1 MKNKALKILL
11 SSLTIFG
18 VVSCNST
25 NDYDDG
31 SEYIIN
37 DNNLKITKKYDNNQT
52 FYEIFVGAFSDS
64 NGDGIGDLRGVINR
78 LDYLND
84 GDPNSGKSLGVTGIW
99 LMPIFKS
106 PSYHK
111 YDVTDYYTI
120 DPDYG
125 TMDDLKELISEC
137 HKRDITLI
145 IDLPI
150 NHTSSTCSWFIK
162 FKEALAKNDL
172 DNEYSS
178 YYTKCQAGDIP
189 SGRTFKSVNGTNWM
203 YECNFDSGMPEL
215 NFDNQVV
222 KNEVLKI
229 AGYYLDLGID
239 GFRFDA
245 AKYIYYG
252 DNKAS
257 IDFWSWYMS
266 ELRKIKS
273 DVYCV
278 AEVWD
283 GVTLI
288 KDYYEAVDC
297 FDFSFSQAEGLISM
311 AAKSGNVSSYISNLI
326 SYNNDIKKINSNNVM
341 APFISNH
348 DMDRAAGFLP
358 VSMGSAYSAASLL
371 LLTNT
376 TPFIYYGE
384 EIGMKGSRGS
394 ANTDA
399 NRRLAML
406 WGDHDT
412 VKDPI
417 GTTFSKE
424 KQTNGTVVE
433 QLKDQESLFNHYK
446 KLIMMR
452 NYNKEISN
460 GTYELVDLKSTK
472 SVGGFIARL
481 DNSSCMVIHNTG
493 DEEVEINLLN
503 YDYRTI
509 NSYAGINTASIN
521 DNVLKLG
528 GKTSVVLR

>member
-11 SSLTIFG
+11 TSLSILG
-18 VVSCNST
+18 LCSCNTSN
-25 NDYDDG
+25 ND
-31 SEYIIN
+31 SEYVIN
-37 DNNLKITKKYDNNQT
+37 DENLKILDNYNNNQT

-99 LMPIFKS
+99 LMPIFES

-120 DPDYG
+120 DSNYG
-125 TMDDLKELISEC
+125 TMDDLKELIAEC
-137 HKRDITLI
+137 DKRGITLI

-150 NHTSSTCSWFIK
+150 NHTSNNSEWFVK
-162 FKEALAKNDL
+162 FKTDL
-172 DNEYSS
+172 INGNLEDKYAS
-178 YYTKCQAGDIP
+178 YYSKCLSSEIP
-189 SGRTFKSVNGTNWM
+189 AGRTFRSIDGTKYM
-203 YECNFDSGMPEL
+203 YECNFDGGMPEL
-215 NFDNQVV
+215 DFDNEEVRD
-222 KNEVLKI
+222 EVLKI
-229 AGYYLDLGID
+229 ARYYLELGID

-252 DNKAS
+252 DNTAS
-257 IDFWSWYMS
+257 IDFWKWYMN
-266 ELRKIKS
+266 ELRKINS

-283 GVTLI
+283 GVQLI
-288 KDYYEAVDC
+288 KNYYEGVDC
-297 FDFSFSQAEGLISM
+297 FDFLFSQAEGLISM
-311 AAKSGNVSSYISNLI
+311 AAKGGNVSTYISNLI
-326 SYNNDIKKINSNNVM
+326 SYNNDIKKINGKNVM

-348 DMDRAAGFLP
+348 DMDRAAGYL
-358 VSMGSAYSAASLL
+358 SISSGNAYSAASLL

-406 WGDHDT
+406 WGDDDT

-417 GTTFSKE
+417 GTTFSKD
-424 KQTNGTVVE
+424 KQINGTVIE
-433 QLKDQESLFNHYK
+433 QLKEKESLYNHYK

-452 NYNKEISN
+452 NYNKEISD
-460 GTYELVDLKSTK
+460 GTYELVDLKSSK
-472 SVGGFIARL
+472 SVGGFIAKL

-493 DEEVEINLLN
+493 DEEVEIDLSN
-503 YDYRTI
+503 YDYNEI
-509 NSYAGINTASIN
+509 NSYAGINAASKTN
-521 DNVLKLG
+521 NMLKLG
-528 GKTSVVLR
+528 GKTSVILR

>member
-1 MKNKALKILL
+1 MKNKIAKVLL
-11 SSLTIFG
+11 SSIIICG
-18 VVSCNST
+18 MCSCNNS
-25 NDYDDG
+25 NS
-31 SEYIIN
+31 SEYII
-37 DNNLKITKKYDNNQT
+37 DDENLKITEKYDNNQT

-111 YDVTDYYTI
+111 YDVIDYYQI
-120 DPDYG
+120 DPNYG
-125 TMDDLKELISEC
+125 TIDDLKELISEC
-137 HKRDITLI
+137 HKRGITLI

-150 NHTSSTCSWFIK
+150 NHTSSQNIWFLN
-162 FKEALAKNDL
+162 FSSDL
-172 DNEYSS
+172 RKGNLTDKYAN
-178 YYTKCQAGDIP
+178 YYTKCTSSGKP
-189 SGRTFKSVNGTNWM
+189 SNRTFKEVSGTNYL
-203 YECNFDSGMPEL
+203 YECNFDSAMPEL
-215 NFDNQVV
+215 NFDNKDV
-222 KNEVLKI
+222 KDEVLNI
-229 AGYYLDLGID
+229 ACYYLELGID

-245 AKYIYYG
+245 AKYIYLG
-252 DNKAS
+252 DNKQC
-257 IDFWSWYMS
+257 IDFWSWYMT

-273 DVYCV
+273 DIYCV

-283 GVTLI
+283 GVQII
-288 KDYYEAVDC
+288 KDYYSSVDC
-297 FDFSFSQAEGLISM
+297 FDFSFSQSEGLISVT
-311 AAKSGNVSSYISNLI
+311 AKGGNVSLYISNLI
-326 SYNNDIKKINSNNVM
+326 SYNKDIKSKNSANVM

-348 DMDRAAGFLP
+348 DMDRAAGFLTL
-358 VSMGSAYSAASLL
+358 SSGNAYSAASLL

-406 WGDHDT
+406 WGEDDT
-412 VKDPI
+412 VKDPT
-417 GTTFSKE
+417 GTTYSKD

-433 QLKDQESLFNHYK
+433 QLKEKESLYNHYK

-460 GTYELVDLKSTK
+460 GTYEAIELSTP
-472 SVGGFIARL
+472 SYVGGFIARL
-481 DNSSCMVIHNTG
+481 DDSSCMVIHNTG
-493 DEEVEINLLN
+493 NEEVEIDLSSYEYNK
-503 YDYRTI
+503 I
-509 NSYAGINTASIN
+509 NSYAGINSASLN
-521 DNVLKLG
+521 NKVLKLG

>member
-1 MKNKALKILL
+1 MKNKAFKIFLL
-11 SSLTIFG
+11 SLIIFG
-18 VVSCNST
+18 ICSCNNSSN
-25 NDYDDG
+25 ND
-31 SEYIIN
+31 EYIIN
-37 DNNLKITKKYDNNQT
+37 EENLKITDKFDNNQT
-52 FYEIFVGAFSDS
+52 FYEIFVGSFSDS
-64 NGDGIGDLRGVINR
+64 DGDGIGDLRGVINR

-99 LMPIFKS
+99 LMPIFTS

-111 YDVTDYYTI
+111 YDVTNYYAI
-120 DPDYG
+120 DSDYG
-125 TMDDLKELISEC
+125 TIDDLKELIDEC
-137 HKRDITLI
+137 HKRGITLI

-150 NHTSSTCSWFIK
+150 NHTSSTNTWFIR
-162 FKEALAKNDL
+162 FKEALIKNDL
-172 DNEYSS
+172 ENQYADYYS
-178 YYTKCQAGDIP
+178 KCLSSEIP
-189 SGRTFKSVNGTNWM
+189 SGRTFNSVSGTVWM

-215 NFDNQVV
+215 NFDNEEVRD
-222 KNEVLKI
+222 EVLKI
-229 AGYYLDLGID
+229 AQYYLELGID

-245 AKYIYYG
+245 AKYIYFG

-257 IDFWSWYMS
+257 IDFWKWYMA

-283 GVTLI
+283 GVQTI
-288 KDYYEAVDC
+288 KDYYQGVDC
-297 FDFSFSQAEGLISM
+297 FDFSFSQSEGLI
-311 AAKSGNVSSYISNLI
+311 ATTAKGGNVSSYINSLI
-326 SYNNDIKKINSNNVM
+326 SYNNDIKKINNDNVM
-341 APFISNH
+341 APFIANH
-348 DMDRAAGFLP
+348 DMDRAAGYL
-358 VSMGSAYSAASLL
+358 SISSGNAYSAASLL

-394 ANTDA
+394 SNTDA

-406 WGDHDT
+406 WGDDDT

-417 GTTFSKE
+417 GTSYSKD
-424 KQTNGTVVE
+424 KQTNGIVVD
-433 QLKDQESLFNHYK
+433 QLKEKESLYNHYK

-452 NYNKEISN
+452 KYNKEISD
-460 GTYELVDLKSTK
+460 GTYELVNLKTTS

-493 DEEVEINLLN
+493 NEEVEIDLSN
-503 YDYRTI
+503 YAYHTI
-509 NSYAGINTASIN
+509 NSYAGINSASMN
-521 DNVLKLG
+521 NNVLKLS

>member
-1 MKNKALKILL
+1 MKNKALKILFA
-11 SSLTIFG
+11 SLCVFG
-18 VVSCNST
+18 ICSCNNT
-25 NDYDDG
+25 VTDDG

-37 DNNLKITKKYDNNQT
+37 DENLKITDKYNNNQT

-125 TMDDLKELISEC
+125 TIDDLKELITEC
-137 HKRDITLI
+137 DKRGITLI

-162 FKEALAKNDL
+162 FKEALANNDL
-172 DNEYSS
+172 DSEYAS
-178 YYTKCQAGDIP
+178 YYTKCRSGDVP
-189 SGRTFKSVNGTNWM
+189 AGRTFNSVGGTSWM

-215 NFDNQVV
+215 NFDNQAV
-222 KNEVLKI
+222 KDEVLKI
-229 AGYYLDLGID
+229 ARYYLDLGID

-245 AKYIYYG
+245 AKYIYFG

-257 IDFWSWYMS
+257 IDFWSWYMT

-273 DVYCV
+273 DIYCV

-283 GVTLI
+283 GVSLI

-311 AAKSGNVSSYISNLI
+311 AAKGGNVSNYISNLI
-326 SYNNDIKKINSNNVM
+326 SYNNDIKKSNSNNVM

-384 EIGMKGSRGS
+384 EIGMKGSRGG

-406 WGDHDT
+406 WGDEDT
-412 VKDPI
+412 VKDPV
-417 GTTFSKE
+417 GTTYSKD

-433 QLKDQESLFNHYK
+433 QLKEKESLYNHYK

-460 GTYELVDLKSTK
+460 GTYKLVNLKTNS
-472 SVGGFIARL
+472 SVGGFIATL

-493 DEEVEINLLN
+493 DEEVEIDLLD

>member
-1 MKNKALKILL
+1 MKNKVLNFLL
-11 SSLTIFG
+11 TLLTIFG
-18 VVSCNST
+18 LYSCNSGN
-25 NDYDDG
+25 ND
-31 SEYIIN
+31 SEYVIN
-37 DNNLKITKKYDNNQT
+37 DENLKITEKYDNNQT

-64 NGDGIGDLRGVINR
+64 NGDGIGDLRGLINR

-99 LMPIFKS
+99 LMPIFTS
-106 PSYHK
+106 SSYHK
-111 YDVTDYYTI
+111 YDVMNYYTV
-120 DPDYG
+120 DSDYG
-125 TMDDLKELISEC
+125 TMDDLKELIDEC

-150 NHTSSTCSWFIK
+150 NHTSSICSWFIR

-172 DNEYSS
+172 ENEYAS
-178 YYTKCQAGDIP
+178 YYSKCKVGAVP
-189 SGRTFKSVNGTNWM
+189 AGRTFKSVGGTNWM

-215 NFDNQVV
+215 DFDSQLVRD
-222 KNEVLKI
+222 EVLKI
-229 AGYYLDLGID
+229 ARYYLELGID

-245 AKYIYYG
+245 AKYIYFG

-257 IDFWSWYMS
+257 IDFWSWYMT
-266 ELRKIKS
+266 ELKKIKS
-273 DVYCV
+273 DIYCV

-283 GVTLI
+283 GVSLI
-288 KDYYEAVDC
+288 KDYYNAVDC
-297 FDFSFSQAEGLISM
+297 FDFPYSGAEGLIST
-311 AAKSGNVSSYISNLI
+311 AAKGGNVSTFISNLI
-326 SYNNDIKKINSNNVM
+326 SYNNDIKNKNSNNVM

-348 DMDRAAGFLP
+348 DMDRAAGYL
-358 VSMGSAYSAASLL
+358 SISSGNAYSAASLL

-394 ANTDA
+394 VDTDA

-406 WGDHDT
+406 WGDDDT
-412 VKDPI
+412 VKDPK
-417 GTTFSKE
+417 GTTYSKD
-424 KQTNGTVVE
+424 KQINGTVAE
-433 QLKDQESLFNHYK
+433 QLKEEESLYNHYK

-460 GTYELVDLKSTK
+460 GTYEFVNLKSK
-472 SVGGFIARL
+472 SSVGGFIARL

-493 DEEVEINLLN
+493 DEEAEIDLSN

-521 DNVLKLG
+521 NNMLKLG